1 MFNYLSLLMLSF
13 EHLIPEDFAA
23 HSKVWIYQANRPLL
37 MSEAL
42 QLEEV
47 TENFIEQ
54 WTSHGAK
61 VKGYANLLFGRF
73 LIFIS
78 DESVEQVSGCSTDSM
93 VRVVKELET
102 MLTVSFTDRTQ
113 LAFVKNDKIEAIPMS
128 QLEYALTHKIIT
140 EDTLYFNN
148 MISTKKDLLENWQI
162 PLKQSW
168 IAKRYASLIV

>member
-1 MFNYLSLLMLSF
+1 MFLF

-47 TENFIEQ
+47 TDNFVAQ

-73 LIFIS
+73 LVFMS
-78 DESVEQVSGCSTDSM
+78 DEGVEQVSGCSTDSM
-93 VRVVKELET
+93 VRIVQELET
-102 MLTVSFTDRTQ
+102 LLNISFTDRTQ
-113 LAFVKNDKIEAIPMS
+113 LAFVKNDKIEAIPMN
-128 QLEYALTHKIIT
+128 QLEYALTHKLVHEETI
-140 EDTLYFNN
+140 YFNN
-148 MISTKKDLLENWQI
+148 MVSTKKDLMNNWQI

-168 IAKRYASLIV
+168 IAKRFSALVHSS